1 MSIVSFGE
9 KILYT
14 PQVDYTKGSLY
25 LLPPSYFT
33 MNYLSSTWKNKLF
46 LVVSPLPVGKNISKM
61 QKVGVCGCCR
71 NPTPMHEG
79 PCRPNHCAE
88 DTGSIPS
95 YLSFVSEETAMI
107 SAVDSIHVKNEL

>member
-46 LVVSPLPVGKNISKM
+46 LVVSPLPVGKISPKC
-61 QKVGVCGCCR
+61 KKWGSAVAVGIRRRCMKDHVGQIIVLR
-71 NPTPMHEG
+71 ILGVFPPT
-79 PCRPNHCAE
+79 
-88 DTGSIPS
+88 
-95 YLSFVSEETAMI
+95 YLSSQRR
-107 SAVDSIHVKNEL
+107 LP